1 MKFSIIATS
10 DIHGHTERFSQLA
23 SMINSRQPDL
33 LIDNGDFLQG
43 SHLSYF
49 YENIKHVR
57 ATGAHDYAMFH
68 KNPVYETSDY
78 VPNLMMAYIPKNSP
92 LQTQVKNISE

>member
-23 SMINSRQPDL
+23 TMIQKEKPAL

-43 SHLSYF
+43 SHLSYY
-49 YENIKHVR
+49 YE
-57 ATGAHDYAMFH
+57 
-68 KNPVYETSDY
+68 
-78 VPNLMMAYIPKNSP
+78 
-92 LQTQVKNISE
+92 QVKNEAPPQIALANELHYDV